1 VKGIMKLQ
9 SILSVSLVL
18 LLATGA
24 PPVQAGELGAVERD
38 LFAPAP
44 AETPPRVDLGTVDPA
59 VMLQDV
65 SSGSQWEG
73 GGVAD
78 SAAPR
83 RWWALLASAAV
94 PGLGETL
101 TGRYVRGGVLI
112 AADVAV
118 WTVWFDKNAEGD
130 DLEED
135 YRAFALEHWSEERWK
150 ASVGGDPDSGID
162 ENFRLWAEDV
172 GATDAE
178 TFLDIP
184 LWVSRED
191 DEREWFE
198 NLGKWDVFAWGWREF
213 WDPAWNE
220 ENNFDVT
227 RGGAYRPQPDDPGT
241 WFESDD
247 PFATPLRRRYQAMR
261 NESNDAFDTR
271 DTLTNVAL
279 LTRVFSLLQMAYL
292 EGFIGNRYDRAVP
305 ASEGPVSHG
314 PSVRPFGVSGAG
326 LAWKVTY

>member
-1 VKGIMKLQ
+1 VKDTMKLQ
-9 SILSVSLVL
+9 SIPSVLLVL
-18 LLATGA
+18 CIVSTANIAG
-24 PPVQAGELGAVERD
+24 AGELGVIERD
-38 LFAPAP
+38 LLAPAP
-44 AETPPRVDLGTVDPA
+44 TDGRPRVDLGSVDPA
-59 VMLQDV
+59 MLLQQD
-65 SSGSQWEG
+65 SSDAQWEG

-78 SAAPR
+78 TAAPR
-83 RWWALLASAAV
+83 RWWAVLASAAV

-101 TGRYVRGGVLI
+101 TGYYLRGGALI

-118 WTVWFDKNAEGD
+118 WAVWFDKNAEGD
-130 DLEED
+130 DLEEE
-135 YRAFALEHWSEERWK
+135 YRAFALEHWSEEQWK
-150 ASVGGDPDSGID
+150 ASVGGTPDSGID

-220 ENNFDVT
+220 ENNFEVT

-247 PFATPLRRRYQAMR
+247 PFATPLRRTYQAMR
-261 NESNDAFDTR
+261 NESNDAFETR

-292 EGFIGNRYDRAVP
+292 EGFIGNRYDQSVP
-305 ASEGPVSHG
+305 ESEGPVSRG
-314 PSVRPFGVSGAG
+314 RSVRPFGVSGAS